1 MDGDGDAPRV
11 VDDVDEFVLLLLL
24 FALATVLLPPVAAV
38 ALFLFLIGEGD
49 NERKFAARSAISF
62 IHSSSLCKYN
72 IQILFSVLVQPIIV
86 FCKKLSGVFFCMYAT
101 LFTLITHTRLHNL
114 NPPQSTNK
122 NE

>member
-24 FALATVLLPPVAAV
+24 FALATVLLLPPVAVV

-86 FCKKLSGVFFCMYAT
+86 FCKKLSGVFFCMYASLLTFIT
-101 LFTLITHTRLHNL
+101 LS
-114 NPPQSTNK
+114 ST
-122 NE
+122 

>member
-11 VDDVDEFVLLLLL
+11 VDDVEEFALLLLLLL
-24 FALATVLLPPVAAV
+24 FALETVLPPVAAV

-86 FCKKLSGVFFCMYAT
+86 FFAS
-101 LFTLITHTRLHNL
+101 
-114 NPPQSTNK
+114 
-122 NE
+122 